1 MPNDDELE
9 RLQQRVKDLEGAL
22 GQNNELLAV
31 TFKLTPVLN
40 NLLGLL
46 LALPNVTPEMIR
58 QRLEIASD
66 AKVGMHRLRE
76 HLKPFGIKIM
86 SRRNL
91 GYWLEDD
98 IKIQVRKLI
107 AEKQRATLQGN
118 VAEMADADEVG
129 PEDDQHS
136 LDEAAVA
143 NLL

>member
-1 MPNDDELE
+1 MPHDEELE

-66 AKVGMHRLRE
+66 AKVGMHRLRK
-76 HLKPFGIKIM
+76 HLEKFGVEIQ

-91 GYWLEDD
+91 GYWLEDETKL
-98 IKIQVRKLI
+98 KIRKLV
-107 AEKQRATLQGN
+107 AEKQRATSEGN
-118 VAEMADADEVG
+118 DELDGADLSGLVDAA
-129 PEDDQHS
+129 PEQQAS
-136 LDEAAVA
+136 L
-143 NLL
+143 